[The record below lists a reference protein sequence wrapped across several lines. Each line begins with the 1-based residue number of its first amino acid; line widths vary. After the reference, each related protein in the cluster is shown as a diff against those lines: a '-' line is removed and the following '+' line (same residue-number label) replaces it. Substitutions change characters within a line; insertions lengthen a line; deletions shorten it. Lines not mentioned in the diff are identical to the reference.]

1 MAKRYSGTVEINIRY
16 SEERECYDATLTEIN
31 DDCQFEPVLNVKLS
45 PLATSRLAGYDRAEA
60 YDKVAEA
67 VLEFAS
73 YEDESI
79 YNFAEFTSSDVDEFL
94 VRRKR

>member
-31 DDCQFEPVLNVKLS
+31 DDCQFEPVLNVNFMLH
-45 PLATSRLAGYDRAEA
+45 RLAGYDRAEA